1 MGKHVLILGA
11 SGDIGKAVAGTLAE
25 NGHSLILHYHKNH
38 SSIQQ
43 LVDMLPEESVLQTI
57 QADLTDME
65 AVRHLCGEV
74 AYSVQAII
82 YVSGM
87 AQYGLFQTVPEE
99 AMDRMLTLHVKA
111 PWYVTQYF
119 LPKMIQMQAGH
130 LLFVTSIWGNS
141 GASNE
146 VIYSSVKGAQN
157 SFVKAL
163 AKEAGPS
170 GIKVNAVSPGFIDTK
185 MNQHFE
191 AEEKENIIQQI
202 PLNRLGIAKDVAYM
216 IDFLLNDKASYIQGE
231 VINISGGWN

>member
-57 QADLTDME
+57 QADLTNME

-87 AQYGLFQTVPEE
+87 AQYGLFQTVQTE
-99 AMDRMLTLHVKA
+99 AMDRMRTLHVKA

-119 LPKMIQMQAGH
+119 LPQMIQMQAGH
-130 LLFVTSIWGNS
+130 LLFITSIWGNS
-141 GASNE
+141 GDSNE

>member
-1 MGKHVLILGA
+1 
-11 SGDIGKAVAGTLAE
+11 
-25 NGHSLILHYHKNH
+25 

-57 QADLTDME
+57 QADLTNME

-141 GASNE
+141 GASNK
-146 VIYSSVKGAQN
+146 VIYSSVKSTEN
-157 SFVKAL
+157 SYVKAI
-163 AKEAGPS
+163 AKEAEPS
-170 GIKVNAVSPGFIDTK
+170 GIDRKRVG
-185 MNQHFE
+185 
-191 AEEKENIIQQI
+191 
-202 PLNRLGIAKDVAYM
+202 
-216 IDFLLNDKASYIQGE
+216 QGK
-231 VINISGGWN
+231 SR